1 MKSLDSIQK
10 TFHVFKVLSKVA
22 MVFCIVIAAL
32 CAVGALCVFAVSS
45 GVHVF
50 SLFGQPIDNIVVGN
64 DYNQSLV
71 EMLASI
77 PILVADAILF
87 GFSYSYLK
95 KEEYDKTPFTKS
107 GAKKIRKLGIKYIYI
122 PIIAIIIA
130 ETICIVL
137 GNDSLDNVSDFSNLS
152 SVITGIV
159 LILASLIF
167 DYGAELEEK
176 VNNA

>member
-77 PILVADAILF
+77 PILYGL
-87 GFSYSYLK
+87 SYRYFQ

-107 GAKKIRKLGIKYIYI
+107 GAKTIRKLGIKYIYI

-176 VNNA
+176 VNNAWIN

>member
-32 CAVGALCVFAVSS
+32 CAVGSLCVFAVSS
-45 GVHVF
+45 GGHVF

-71 EMLASI
+71 EMLSSI
-77 PILVADAILF
+77 PILVADSILF

-107 GAKKIRKLGIKYIYI
+107 GAKTIRSLGIRFIYI
-122 PIIAIIIA
+122 PIIAIVIA
-130 ETICIVL
+130 EVICVIL
-137 GNDSLDNVSDFSNLS
+137 GNDNLDNVSEFSNLS

-167 DYGAELEEK
+167 NYGAELEEK

>member
-1 MKSLDSIQK
+1 MKSLESIQK

-22 MVFCIVIAAL
+22 MVFCIVIASL

-45 GVHVF
+45 GGQVF
-50 SLFGQPIDNIVVGN
+50 SLFGQPIDNIVVGD
-64 DYNQSLV
+64 DYGQSLI
-71 EMLASI
+71 ELLSSI
-77 PILVADAILF
+77 PILVADAILY
-87 GFSYSYLK
+87 GLSYRYFQ
-95 KEEYDKTPFTKS
+95 KEEYDKTPFTKL
-107 GAKKIRKLGIKYIYI
+107 GAKTIRSLGIRFIYI
-122 PIIAIIIA
+122 PIIAIVIA
-130 ETICIVL
+130 EVICVIL
-137 GNDSLDNVSDFSNLS
+137 GNDNLDNVSEFSNLS